1 MAIFRDGWGGDP
13 PPKNAICRG
22 GSSPHP
28 PLQIIF
34 KFMSEVHLI
43 QINTKTCK
51 KSEIF
56 TISLLWPIE
65 LEKD

>member
-51 KSEIF
+51 KVIF
-56 TISLLWPIE
+56 LP
-65 LEKD
+65 